1 MYTTS
6 VRNQADKQMNQAVSC
21 SQKIWFSSQNRIYKI
36 IIAILAVYGKHHIE
50 STRKK
55 VIRVVVVVVRM
66 GKYNL

>member
-1 MYTTS
+1 MYNFSEESSRQANESGS
-6 VRNQADKQMNQAVSC
+6 VLLSKD
-21 SQKIWFSSQNRIYKI
+21 WFSSQNRIYKI
-36 IIAILAVYGKHHIE
+36 IIAILAVYGKHDIE